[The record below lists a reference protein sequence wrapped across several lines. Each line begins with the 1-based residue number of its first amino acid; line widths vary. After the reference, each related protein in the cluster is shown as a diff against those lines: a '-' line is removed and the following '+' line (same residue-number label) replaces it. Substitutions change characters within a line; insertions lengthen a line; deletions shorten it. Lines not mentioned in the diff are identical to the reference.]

1 MNERLREIMLEAGYA
16 APELAGRA
24 LKLSELLVKECAK
37 ECNPEPGLK
46 YSPNSLSSRMDC
58 KNKILRMFDGKEQ
71 T

>member
-1 MNERLREIMLEAGYA
+1 MNPRMRELMLEAGYA

-24 LKLSELLVKECAK
+24 NKLIELVIKECAQ

-58 KNKILRMFDGKEQ
+58 KNKILRMLDGQEQ